1 MRLIDG
7 NELIK
12 KMQVR
17 YAEIEKEYTYY
28 DSYVQGYSAALD
40 VIENAPAVEKQK
52 GKRGWW
58 APIPESEISGWNPE
72 FAGCD
77 PMGSYVCSVCG
88 TEAIYN
94 CNDEWVLSKYCPH
107 CGAKMG

>member
-1 MRLIDG
+1 MRLIDAD
-7 NELIK
+7 ELIK
-12 KMQVR
+12 KMQER
-17 YAEIEKEYTYY
+17 YEMIGKACGSY
-28 DSYVQGYSAALD
+28 DSFVQGYGDALET
-40 VIENAPAVEKQK
+40 VENAPTVEKQED
-52 GKRGWW
+52 KRGWW

-77 PMGSYVCSVCG
+77 PVGSYVCSVCG

-107 CGAKMG
+107 CGAKME